1 MKLFKKLAAAV
12 LVAALALMMVG
23 CGGSKTGLAQQI
35 KNAVSDTAA
44 VMKGKQATDSKE
56 LDALAAKL
64 LTEIDK
70 ALAESEEGK
79 WPDPNVL
86 LNDEE
91 FLKKVGIDPAT
102 EAYALSLTRNP
113 SYLSN
118 TMNQAKPFEIAG
130 DLLSRLMQGDLEI
143 GKPKLGS
150 KFEFG
155 LAIGTLDGK
164 NCVLMIAK

>member
-23 CGGSKTGLAQQI
+23 CGGSKTGLAQQV
-35 KNAVSDTAA
+35 KNMISDLVA
-44 VMKGKQATDSKE
+44 MEGDQATNSKD

-64 LTEIDK
+64 LTEINNTI
-70 ALAESEEGK
+70 AASEEGK
-79 WPDPNVL
+79 WPNPNEL
-86 LNDEE
+86 LNDEK
-91 FLKKVGIDPAT
+91 FLKKVGIDPAKD
-102 EAYALSLTRNP
+102 AYVVSLESVP

-118 TMNQAKPFEIAG
+118 TMNQIKPIELASQLLGG
-130 DLLSRLMQGDLEI
+130 DFEI

>member
-23 CGGSKTGLAQQI
+23 CGGSKTGLAQQV
-35 KNAVSDTAA
+35 KNAVSDDA
-44 VMKGKQATDSKE
+44 VMRNEQATNSKE

-79 WPDPNVL
+79 WPDPNEL

-130 DLLSRLMQGDLEI
+130 DLVYRLMQGDLEI
-143 GKPKLGS
+143 GEPKLGS

>member
-23 CGGSKTGLAQQI
+23 CGSKTGLAQQI
-35 KNAVSDTAA
+35 KDAVSDTA
-44 VMKGKQATDSKE
+44 VIIQGKQATDSKE

-79 WPDPNVL
+79 WPDPNEL

-130 DLLSRLMQGDLEI
+130 DLLNRLNGDLEI
-143 GKPKLGS
+143 GKPELGS

>member
-23 CGGSKTGLAQQI
+23 CGGSKTGLAQQV
-35 KNAVSDTAA
+35 KNAVSDDA
-44 VMKGKQATDSKE
+44 VLRNEQATNSKD

-79 WPDPNVL
+79 WPDPNEL

-91 FLKKVGIDPAT
+91 FLKKVGIDP
-102 EAYALSLTRNP
+102 EKDAYVVSLVYVP
-113 SYLSN
+113 SYISD
-118 TMNQAKPFEIAG
+118 TMNQFKPFSLADQLRRDADLAIG
-130 DLLSRLMQGDLEI
+130 DPHI
-143 GKPKLGS
+143 GS
-150 KFEFG
+150 KYEFG
-155 LAIGTLDGK
+155 LAIGTLDGE
-164 NCVLMIAK
+164 NWVLMLMK

>member
-23 CGGSKTGLAQQI
+23 CGGSKTGLAQQV
-35 KNAVSDTAA
+35 KNMISDIVAVTGD
-44 VMKGKQATDSKE
+44 QATDSKE

-70 ALAESEEGK
+70 AFAESEEGK

-91 FLKKVGIDPAT
+91 FLKKVGIDPAKD
-102 EAYALSLTRNP
+102 AYVVSLESVP

-118 TMNQAKPFEIAG
+118 TMNQIKPIELASQLLNG
-130 DLLSRLMQGDLEI
+130 DFAI
-143 GKPKLGS
+143 GAPRIGS

-155 LAIGTLDGK
+155 LAIGTLDGE
-164 NCVLMIAK
+164 NWVLMLMK

>member
-35 KNAVSDTAA
+35 KDAVSDTA
-44 VMKGKQATDSKE
+44 VIMKDKHATDSKE

-79 WPDPNVL
+79 WPDPNEL

-130 DLLSRLMQGDLEI
+130 DLLDRLMYGDLEI
-143 GKPKLGS
+143 GEPELGS

-155 LAIGTLDGK
+155 LAIGTLDGE

>member
-23 CGGSKTGLAQQI
+23 CGGSKTGLAQQV
-35 KNAVSDTAA
+35 KNAVSDVA
-44 VMKGKQATDSKE
+44 VMTGKQATNSKD

-70 ALAESEEGK
+70 AFAESEEGK

-91 FLKKVGIDPAT
+91 FLKKVGIDPAKD
-102 EAYALSLTRNP
+102 AYVVSLESVP

-118 TMNQAKPFEIAG
+118 TMNQIKPIKLASQLLNG
-130 DLLSRLMQGDLEI
+130 DFKI
-143 GKPKLGS
+143 GAPRIGS

-155 LAIGTLDGK
+155 LAIGTLDGE
-164 NCVLMIAK
+164 NWVLMLMK

>member
-23 CGGSKTGLAQQI
+23 CGSKTGLAQQV
-35 KNAVSDTAA
+35 KNAVSDTA
-44 VMKGKQATDSKE
+44 VILQGKQATDSKE

-79 WPDPNVL
+79 WPDPNEL

-130 DLLSRLMQGDLEI
+130 DLLSRLNGDLEI
-143 GKPKLGS
+143 GNPEFGS